1 MLFLRYLLL
10 FTGWGLLAAAA
21 IEAFRNL
28 YHVVQYHR
36 QLRHIA
42 PGSLSGLS
50 SGPEGAP
57 AERPSTHGAT
67 VEKPQL
73 NWTTAK
79 WAFPAAWLPLI
90 LAAGIVVV
98 PSGMGGIRVSQTAG
112 TLPGTL
118 YPGAHLVWPVLDSV
132 VLYDIRD
139 QVLTTSSSG
148 KDGSR
153 SEERRV
159 GKGGRSDG
167 SQE

>member
-21 IEAFRNL
+21 LNVCKNL
-28 YHVVQYHR
+28 YQVVQYHR
-36 QLRHIA
+36 QLRPIA

-50 SGPEGAP
+50 SGPEGAS
-57 AERPSTHGAT
+57 AEPPLTHGAD

-79 WAFPAAWLPLI
+79 WAFPAAGLSLI
-90 LAAGIVVV
+90 RPAGIVVV

-118 YPGAHLVWPVLDSV
+118 YPGVHFIVPLLDS
-132 VLYDIRD
+132 
-139 QVLTTSSSG
+139 
-148 KDGSR
+148 
-153 SEERRV
+153 E
-159 GKGGRSDG
+159 
-167 SQE
+167 

>member
-1 MLFLRYLLL
+1 MLLLKYLLL
-10 FTGWGLLAAAA
+10 LTGWGLLIAAAVD
-21 IEAFRNL
+21 FFKNL
-28 YHVVQYHR
+28 NKVVQYHR
-36 QLRHIA
+36 QLRRIA
-42 PGSLSGLS
+42 PSLPSGIS
-50 SGPEGAP
+50 SGPEEAP
-57 AERPSTHGAT
+57 AEPPSTHGAL

-118 YPGAHLVWPVLDSV
+118 YPGVHFIVPLLDSV

-139 QVLTTSSSG
+139 QVL
-148 KDGSR
+148 
-153 SEERRV
+153 
-159 GKGGRSDG
+159 
-167 SQE
+167 